1 MKFFQKTSDFLFQT
15 VSNCFT
21 TVSRNFVPQIAEK
34 TAFLGLRRGRPQR
47 PDPFFEGDQEH
58 SGDIHIAASLVEMN
72 YTSLDAG
79 RLNACCKILPPF
91 YKELKTDKDVDLT
104 DAQVLSD
111 DRPVFEKLNNK
122 GNEEWRQTA
131 IDGLLAEAVKYKIPF
146 FR

>member
-58 SGDIHIAASLVEMN
+58 SGDIHIAASPVEMN
-72 YTSLDAG
+72 YTSL
-79 RLNACCKILPPF
+79 
-91 YKELKTDKDVDLT
+91 
-104 DAQVLSD
+104 VLSD

-122 GNEEWRQTA
+122 WNEEWRQTA